1 MPKTWERYTDFA
13 AWEAAKSA
21 AKDADIA
28 ADAAREAKTAAAA
41 SEPDP
46 RTTIVG
52 ELARGEASAR
62 LRIGPRRNK
71 WRDLVSFD
79 DRLAAVDVRQAG
91 LREKLQEVQQ
101 RLNDEPARHAAEL
114 AVWHADGQVGE
125 KPPAVTPSLEASLL
139 ALTADVAH
147 LERERLLRERADHVA
162 KHRKQLAADVAK
174 EVAAARAR
182 YESHIGG
189 IEAARS
195 DLLDMR
201 ATPGMDRF
209 VPARRLAVAA
219 AVHEQPG
226 AGASG
231 GIRPGDPGARRRTAR
246 PCGTGAASRGRGNVR
261 KHRDGRASG
270 CDPRHQRSG
279 TDRQASN
286 VGRFGRGPR
295 ARAAREARAARG
307 VQARMGLLPA
317 RVQRMTAC
325 VDCGRHVKH
334 VARGQRCGRCSWLA
348 SGGVLQRPRFRT
360 RLFQLLASR
369 GKS

>member
-139 ALTADVAH
+139 ELTADVAACD

-201 ATPGMDRF
+201 ATQVWIALFPHD
-209 VPARRLAVAA
+209 ALQS
-219 AVHEQPG
+219 QP
-226 AGASG
+226 
-231 GIRPGDPGARRRTAR
+231 PFT
-246 PCGTGAASRGRGNVR
+246 
-261 KHRDGRASG
+261 
-270 CDPRHQRSG
+270 
-279 TDRQASN
+279 SN
-286 VGRFGRGPR
+286 L
-295 ARAAREARAARG
+295 ARG
-307 VQARMGLLPA
+307 V
-317 RVQRMTAC
+317 
-325 VDCGRHVKH
+325 GRHTTGRS
-334 VARGQRCGRCSWLA
+334 RGSEAHCPPLRYWRCFA
-348 SGGVLQRPRFRT
+348 RT
-360 RLFQLLASR
+360 RQRAQASR
-369 GKS
+369 RPSKRLRSTASAKRH